1 MSIIKN
7 MFGVT
12 TSSEDADYAQ
22 IKPEGAQKDIKLPD
36 YLDGSKYNPEK
47 GFFQEYLLFD
57 NLSATGRKWDTDD
70 FEEYQDIARVG
81 TKILQAPARIV
92 TDVVQDAL
100 EYSEDSEK
108 AQGRSE
114 AIDKA
119 YRDAS
124 SFVSE
129 EYFGLPASAVV
140 DDKGTPRRTTTGK
153 GLTLDMAS
161 MVYTGLRI
169 YRGTE
174 DLSLVRNPNKTMK
187 KVNKALR
194 ALAAGQL
201 TAQLLMDSEENNA
214 QIISDL
220 GLKNTRIGPVL
231 EYLSADEN
239 DPRLLKRAKLATTEL
254 ITELTFAGTLR
265 MFGVFGKSAIEFSR
279 KTFGKEIEELN
290 EAEQDEFLTMVLTN
304 TQRANQKRPS
314 PAVQVVRE
322 ANEDSAE
329 GIKQVLNQQ
338 TNNKTWLGKSASML
352 YKYKQRYF
360 TSRGFLTEQGYSAKQ
375 KALWSTRETVGHAE
389 ALAKR
394 LESRMINFEAY
405 HGVEGG
411 DIGNMVADALQADL
425 RKIPKNRRA
434 RILQQQYN
442 LPPDIA
448 YDVLEARTM
457 IDKLSQEWID
467 SGIGTEGLR
476 AAMAE
481 NLSSYLRRSYR
492 AFDEKGYVPTD
503 KNRQDAIDFIEELHI
518 KERYTAADIEDGLT
532 DEQLAAANRFA
543 ELEVDKILKE
553 TEGKNYGETVQNLMR
568 INSNLLKGR
577 KEVPREIRRLL
588 GEYES
593 TPINILQTVT
603 KLANMVETNR
613 YFKTLEELGG
623 STPADKVLYV
633 RANRKAR
640 REIESMNVD
649 ELQRDF
655 DVTLPQDE
663 NVTAGGKAGVFKRI
677 NSEGEYIVE
686 FKNSKTGELTE
697 EPFASTDIRLIPRD
711 AVLDKL
717 TKKYYKEE
725 GGVFTESKYI
735 FAQADN
741 PPEGYVK
748 IEGTGSSLDRKY
760 TSPEMKIAI
769 ENLEATFAMSS
780 RIRNSKIV
788 QGWRSIK
795 GVTQQMKTVWDHTT
809 QLRNNFGGLNFS
821 ARNGL
826 YTLENSKTAMK
837 ILANTMS
844 DMPAKQ
850 WDFVYN
856 RLRGLGVVNT
866 QAQAGEWQAL
876 LTGADDLTPQQWTD
890 RIEKF
895 VLNLDQ
901 KVDNTLER
909 IGGTVNDVDPN
920 NPWLSGSVG
929 GEKRINS
936 NPLNLPQKFYMAVD
950 DFYKINGFAEEL
962 KVLSK
967 AYPDKPYNELLDE
980 AAEIVRNTFPNYDMI
995 PNGLKALRDLPLGN
1009 FVAFTPEIIRTETKI
1024 LAQTLKELSSS
1035 NPVIRQRGMKRLSG
1049 GLVVHGGW
1057 MAAGTFAAS
1066 ATGITDVQ
1074 EGALQ
1079 TLAESPWSKK
1089 HNKIFFRVG
1098 SDFYYSDPTYLNPY
1112 DVFPSVYKTWQAEM
1126 MDKDFKG
1133 IDTDKWEKN
1142 IFDAAAASMLDSVAF
1157 ATDPALG
1164 AKYLFDLGDA
1174 FYSQNGYTREGKQIF
1189 KNHRD
1194 SEGNIISWD
1203 NVILGMVDFSMETVA
1218 PGFVADA
1225 TDLRDAMNETPNPRT
1240 GFVKDAR
1247 LKLIEFFT
1255 GFNLKKID
1263 IEYLLTMKGRQFSS
1277 RLGYRV
1283 DKADKPEFFKDNP
1296 DVPFA
1301 NWFNNIA
1308 KEQAER
1314 FSAEQDFYR
1323 QLVAFQDLGVIE
1335 NDIKDILK
1343 ENVNISFDTTD
1354 DLLDNRF
1361 VPRRPSVAT
1370 MKEAKERFGKDHEG
1384 FYYLEKWFQGIE
1396 NLRLTPTDPS
1406 LQLPEQEYTRD
1417 QINQLR
1423 EGRKIDIF
1431 NNNFP
1436 KVKDIINKRGY
1447 YARGG
1452 EVEVL
1457 NVPNVP
1463 VRPDNR
1469 LDKLTGRTYLEQ
1481 ARDPLRRLG
1490 FVGGGS
1496 VNVDPLANLGFGGS
1510 RLEQNVQNLKAAG
1523 INVNQ
1528 ENPYANQ
1535 EPTQDI
1541 IDRGGKGKTPQF
1553 GGSVYSTAR
1562 ENMQRRSQQE
1572 GDYQRSLPESE
1583 KDLRNTLENLGINMG
1598 IAGDFIL
1605 EPPLEF
1611 IQPVFEKIGQA
1622 IKWSAKRTPDFIEK
1636 PVVEFYKETIEP
1648 SVVQPLAEAAGT
1660 RTGQAVLGS
1669 LSALSVPALFTP
1681 SIGIRGKPRKV
1692 KDETPRS
1699 TTAKVV
1705 DEVVSTGVGT
1715 AARLFLPMQTITAA
1729 SNAMMR
1735 NLQTNLKDFYKF
1747 EPKELPETTPY
1758 EKIKKGFWLKV
1769 KEGSNI
1775 LSGGK
1780 GSTNEGNNL
1789 WKGAVFIKEL
1799 ANTIPYTI
1807 ANALMPPFNVKMAID
1822 ENENIRAIPEPSDIP
1837 TGKGAREIKLI
1848 TTSKDTP
1855 EGVTPIP
1862 FDMDIIPD
1870 YFGSL
1875 IAGNQILFQTTGAA
1889 SKHLLSP
1896 DSVFGQVF
1904 ATHNFKS
1911 QDYETGE
1918 SFVEDIKKGV
1928 LAGIP
1933 KKNSE
1938 LDKVNV
1944 SRYID
1949 HVLSVGHKNVLPDPL
1964 VNLVPNPIRPLVRK
1978 DYAYTDKKTG
1988 EIKFGITPDSK
1999 MNVDVMNLYNPQRV
2013 VDSLNT
2019 IGGTWNSSGIT
2030 QMFHV
2035 PKQRVRLAAVLNFF
2049 DADGNIKKEYI
2060 SFFSNKGKKYPD
2072 GTYQIMENKFNKL
2085 PQFRAFDKYQAEIDL
2100 NDPKTLENVDGTVSD
2115 IFRFGYDSDT
2125 KMFNQPSLTMRLLE
2139 KQIKES
2145 TPEMEKV
2152 IYKRIEN
2159 EETLRLAIVD
2169 ATNAADKIIQ
2179 SATVKQLEAVLKNT
2193 NYAGKDTRKRSGTV
2207 LQKFRY
2213 SKALKKARVLRDK
2226 IKEATK
2232 NNDVNKLTELNKQLK
2247 KLTESKKYKDIKKLV
2262 RRTGEVETTKGIG
2275 KPVTSFKTNPE
2286 YPHIIEMTSY
2296 HFSTAKDR
2304 AGVGNWHSYNTKTGE
2319 LKTGEFDYHDMWG
2332 LDPLDGYSALTLSPL
2347 VGKNVFTTRKAL
2359 TTDDKGIPI
2368 NYKKIAQLAIK
2379 DQQDYNY
2386 EFPEPELQDTLVRL
2400 ANAEKIEEVTTEKER
2415 KLKVTT
2421 ANNNVKIL
2429 DEKVGFLPL
2438 VNTQRLIER
2447 GTKFVSPAS
2456 VIKLMQEMPLDK
2468 PYQDIFNYALEQAGA
2483 SLSSTLKAPTQ
2494 DFIKYQMVDRE
2505 DLDNNRT
2512 LNSLRNLY
2520 NKQVF
2525 NRQE

>member
-57 NLSATGRKWDTDD
+57 NLSATGRKMDTDD

-81 TKILQAPARIV
+81 TKILQSPARIV
-92 TDVVQDAL
+92 TDVAQDIL
-100 EYSEDSEK
+100 QYSSETGSDE
-108 AQGRSE
+108 AQARSE

-124 SFVSE
+124 GFVSE
-129 EYFGLPASAVV
+129 NLFGLPASAVV

-153 GLTLDMAS
+153 GLTLDMAA
-161 MVYTGLRI
+161 MVYTGLKI

-174 DLSLVRNPNKTMK
+174 ALSLVKNPNKTMK

-214 QIISDL
+214 QIIADL
-220 GLKNTRIGPVL
+220 GLKNTRVGPVL
-231 EYLSADEN
+231 EYLSADED

-265 MFGVFGKSAIEFSR
+265 MFGVFGKSATEFSR
-279 KTFGKEIEELN
+279 KTFNKEIEELN
-290 EAEQDEFLTMVLTN
+290 EVEQDEFLPMVLTN

-329 GIKQVLNQQ
+329 GIKQIFNQQ

-360 TSRGFLTEQGYSAKQ
+360 TSRGFLTEQGYNAKQ

-394 LESRMINFEAY
+394 LESRIINFEAY

-411 DIGNMVADALQADL
+411 DIGNFVADALQADL

-467 SGIGTEGLR
+467 SGIGNEGLR

-532 DEQLAAANRFA
+532 DEELAAANRFA
-543 ELEVDKILKE
+543 ELKVDKILKE

-603 KLANMVETNR
+603 KLSNMVETNR

-655 DVTLPQDE
+655 DVTLPQNE

-686 FKNSKTGELTE
+686 FKDSKTGELAE
-697 EPFASTDIRLIPRD
+697 ETFASSDIRLIPRD

-735 FAQADN
+735 FADTDN
-741 PPEGYVK
+741 PPKGYAE
-748 IEGTGSSLDRKY
+748 IEGTGSSLDGKY

-769 ENLEATFAMSS
+769 ENLEATFGMSS

-821 ARNGL
+821 ARNGI

-837 ILANTMS
+837 VLANTMS

-909 IGGTVNDVDPN
+909 IGGTVNDVDPD

-995 PNGLKALRDLPLGN
+995 PNGLKAIRDLPLGN

-1035 NPVIRQRGMKRLSG
+1035 NPVIKQRGMKRLSG

-1079 TLAESPWSKK
+1079 TLSESPWSKK

-1126 MDKDFKG
+1126 MNKDFKG

-1142 IFDAAAASMLDSVAF
+1142 IFDAASASMLDSVAF

-1164 AKYLFDLGDA
+1164 AKYAFDLADA
-1174 FYSQNGYTREGKQIF
+1174 FYSQNGYTKDGKQVF

-1194 SEGNIISWD
+1194 SEGNIVSWD

-1240 GFVKDAR
+1240 GFVRDAR

-1263 IEYLLTMKGRQFSS
+1263 IEYLLTMKGKQFSS
-1277 RLGYRV
+1277 RSGYRV

-1301 NWFNNIA
+1301 NWFNSIA

-1314 FSAEQDFYR
+1314 FSTEQDFYR

-1423 EGRKIDIF
+1423 EGRKIGIF

-1490 FVGGGS
+1490 FLGGGS
-1496 VNVDPLANLGFGGS
+1496 VNVDPLKRLGFANGTEVQAVNS
-1510 RLEQNVQNLKAAG
+1510 QEKSLPPDLEFQLSANAIKDVVMSDRDLESEVNELKAKSTEDDDTPWFLKNHPWAGGLRHFTVARRNIQKDLKENKITDFEGKLRTAGVAADAFFAPIGDLLSYPVGVIADQFKKEYNRMPEEDKKVIEKKVTDTTQEVNQWLDENPQFKRQAKNVNAVVSLAGFIPATRIMTTGANNIAANVDLLLREFYKKGATEGDKAKVTMAYATQAVPKTILDTMLPVEIAKSRGTIPLRKREEIKTFEHTADAVAG
-1523 INVNQ
+1523 IIQAKNIREQLPKGKNKPSDLLTNGAIYKSYAYEQLSMVDKASVKAAMF
-1528 ENPYANQ
+1528 ENYVDFDIPEAIKDRMLNHLYFGPYQ
-1535 EPTQDI
+1535 T
-1541 IDRGGKGKTPQF
+1541 GKGVIGSNIAGAVGEGLNVPKLLKPIDPKNTTIDVKNPTGIQNQILEAHGGTKYGPSLLNKLFEKKARDKLAYIISQLNPDGTLKSSKTPSNKKIKA
-1553 GGSVYSTAR
+1553 GSK
-1562 ENMQRRSQQE
+1562 
-1572 GDYQRSLPESE
+1572 DIE
-1583 KDLRNTLENLGINMG
+1583 KTFENLGVLESDAKYVLDNEDIFRQLNTDDVIAKATPEQIKEALKIPWGNKDAARGIDFKVDEKNPNIIYFQDTYLSKSKESGGVNAMIAIDLDTKDVYTMISDKHDMLLNLKPFGRTASDRLTVTVPTKRNYADINQKG
-1598 IAGDFIL
+1598 GH
-1605 EPPLEF
+1605 
-1611 IQPVFEKIGQA
+1611 
-1622 IKWSAKRTPDFIEK
+1622 TPRN
-1636 PVVEFYKETIEP
+1636 Y
-1648 SVVQPLAEAAGT
+1648 QAEA
-1660 RTGQAVLGS
+1660 QAS
-1669 LSALSVPALFTP
+1669 LDQLDNYGLKIQEDNVLSVPTYDRITGRIP
-1681 SIGIRGKPRKV
+1681 TGVKKKPISRGK
-1692 KDETPRS
+1692 
-1699 TTAKVV
+1699 
-1705 DEVVSTGVGT
+1705 
-1715 AARLFLPMQTITAA
+1715 
-1729 SNAMMR
+1729 
-1735 NLQTNLKDFYKF
+1735 
-1747 EPKELPETTPY
+1747 
-1758 EKIKKGFWLKV
+1758 
-1769 KEGSNI
+1769 NI
-1775 LSGGK
+1775 NISLL
-1780 GSTNEGNNL
+1780 E
-1789 WKGAVFIKEL
+1789 
-1799 ANTIPYTI
+1799 TI
-1807 ANALMPPFNVKMAID
+1807 ANAKSIEKVGGVYKVDGKRMSKADLNSGVDVNASIIEHFAGKAT
-1822 ENENIRAIPEPSDIP
+1822 ASDWGVF
-1837 TGKGAREIKLI
+1837 TRRLGEI
-1848 TTSKDTP
+1848 
-1855 EGVTPIP
+1855 
-1862 FDMDIIPD
+1862 
-1870 YFGSL
+1870 
-1875 IAGNQILFQTTGAA
+1875 IL
-1889 SKHLLSP
+1889 
-1896 DSVFGQVF
+1896 V
-1904 ATHNFKS
+1904 
-1911 QDYETGE
+1911 TGE
-1918 SFVEDIKKGV
+1918 SATVEEEKQSRV
-1928 LAGIP
+1928 LDSL
-1933 KKNSE
+1933 K
-1938 LDKVNV
+1938 
-1944 SRYID
+1944 
-1949 HVLSVGHKNVLPDPL
+1949 
-1964 VNLVPNPIRPLVRK
+1964 
-1978 DYAYTDKKTG
+1978 KKT
-1988 EIKFGITPDSK
+1988 
-1999 MNVDVMNLYNPQRV
+1999 R
-2013 VDSLNT
+2013 
-2019 IGGTWNSSGIT
+2019 
-2030 QMFHV
+2030 
-2035 PKQRVRLAAVLNFF
+2035 
-2049 DADGNIKKEYI
+2049 
-2060 SFFSNKGKKYPD
+2060 
-2072 GTYQIMENKFNKL
+2072 
-2085 PQFRAFDKYQAEIDL
+2085 
-2100 NDPKTLENVDGTVSD
+2100 
-2115 IFRFGYDSDT
+2115 
-2125 KMFNQPSLTMRLLE
+2125 
-2139 KQIKES
+2139 
-2145 TPEMEKV
+2145 
-2152 IYKRIEN
+2152 
-2159 EETLRLAIVD
+2159 
-2169 ATNAADKIIQ
+2169 
-2179 SATVKQLEAVLKNT
+2179 
-2193 NYAGKDTRKRSGTV
+2193 
-2207 LQKFRY
+2207 
-2213 SKALKKARVLRDK
+2213 
-2226 IKEATK
+2226 
-2232 NNDVNKLTELNKQLK
+2232 
-2247 KLTESKKYKDIKKLV
+2247 
-2262 RRTGEVETTKGIG
+2262 
-2275 KPVTSFKTNPE
+2275 
-2286 YPHIIEMTSY
+2286 
-2296 HFSTAKDR
+2296 
-2304 AGVGNWHSYNTKTGE
+2304 
-2319 LKTGEFDYHDMWG
+2319 
-2332 LDPLDGYSALTLSPL
+2332 
-2347 VGKNVFTTRKAL
+2347 
-2359 TTDDKGIPI
+2359 
-2368 NYKKIAQLAIK
+2368 
-2379 DQQDYNY
+2379 
-2386 EFPEPELQDTLVRL
+2386 
-2400 ANAEKIEEVTTEKER
+2400 
-2415 KLKVTT
+2415 
-2421 ANNNVKIL
+2421 
-2429 DEKVGFLPL
+2429 
-2438 VNTQRLIER
+2438 
-2447 GTKFVSPAS
+2447 
-2456 VIKLMQEMPLDK
+2456 QEM
-2468 PYQDIFNYALEQAGA
+2468 QGVQ
-2483 SLSSTLKAPTQ
+2483 
-2494 DFIKYQMVDRE
+2494 
-2505 DLDNNRT
+2505 
-2512 LNSLRNLY
+2512 
-2520 NKQVF
+2520 
-2525 NRQE
+2525 